1 VINNQ
6 TSPYTQLL
14 QYARKVTRHSDEA
27 EDLLQIVLLA
37 AVEAGRTDLTCTDN
51 RRWLFGALRKR
62 SAFDARSA
70 VRRQKREASSVLT
83 EEPSEESQAENQVST
98 GEFVNTLPPSLRTAA
113 LLALAGHTKAEVAW
127 LLRISD
133 AALRQRIAQIKRRWR
148 QFDGRHVSGLP
159 SLKGELAFGQI
170 RQALLKMS
178 RHNSVI
184 LASHDPDGHL
194 FVVSSQ
200 NAPSRQHKE
209 VPKIKEELKNV

>member
-1 VINNQ
+1 MKNNQ
-6 TSPYTQLL
+6 PPPYTQLL
-14 QYARKVTRHSDEA
+14 QYARKVTRHCDEA
-27 EDLLQIVLLA
+27 EDLLQVILLA
-37 AVEAGRTDLTCTDN
+37 AVEAGRTDLSCTDN

-62 SAFDARSA
+62 AAFNARSA
-70 VRRQKREASSVLT
+70 VRRQKREASSILPEESV
-83 EEPSEESQAENQVST
+83 EEPQAENQVST
-98 GEFVNTLPPSLRTAA
+98 ADFVNTLPPSLRTAA

-178 RHNSVI
+178 RHNSVM

-200 NAPSRQHKE
+200 NAPLRQHKE